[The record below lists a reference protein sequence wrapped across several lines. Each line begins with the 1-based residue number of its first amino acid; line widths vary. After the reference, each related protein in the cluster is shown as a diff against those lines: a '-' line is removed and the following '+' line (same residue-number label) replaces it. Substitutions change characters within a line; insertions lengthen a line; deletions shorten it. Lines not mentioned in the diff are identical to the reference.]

1 MEKFDKRIE
10 KATQMSPK
18 TKKWLANGISFFGIV
33 ITAIVTIWAY
43 QEGLLTDAQK
53 MANFI
58 GQFGIWGTLIF
69 ILIQIS
75 QTVIPIIPGALT
87 CVAGV
92 VIYGY
97 AWGLLWN
104 YIGIIIGC
112 AILFKLARR
121 YGKAFVRLLVSDK
134 TYNKYIGWL
143 DEGDRYERFF
153 IFMMIFPISPADFLC
168 ALAALTKMSFKKYM
182 TIIVLTKPFSIF
194 AYSYGLT
201 KLIEFVYNLIVH

>member
-1 MEKFDKRIE
+1 MEKFDKRVE
-10 KATQMSPK
+10 QATQMSAR
-18 TKKWLANGISFFGIV
+18 TKKWIANGISFFGII
-33 ITAIVTIWAY
+33 ITAAVTIWAY

-58 GQFGIWGTLIF
+58 GQFGVWGTMIF

-97 AWGLLWN
+97 GWGLLWN
-104 YIGIIIGC
+104 YIGIVIGC
-112 AILFKLARR
+112 AILFRLARR

-168 ALAALTKMSFKKYM
+168 ALAALTKMSFKRYM

-194 AYSYGLT
+194 VYSYGLT
-201 KLIEFVYNLIVH
+201 KLIEIVYNFFVH